1 MKNPSPHH
9 ATPGE
14 FSASHS
20 SSIPCAFVLALLRDN
35 QIGPNWAALWKE
47 LSATMKKLAVLLA
60 LLFTFTTA
68 SFADIVVL
76 HDGRSYSG
84 TFTGAPGGKLVFKD
98 MQGIQYTFPLAQVQS
113 IVFSNLADHI
123 TLRGGHAYKGQ
134 LVGVTTL
141 PFNGQNGISYVFPLA
156 DVTTIIFSEQA
167 SPSAPMTTASMG
179 QPGSAMAGGGMVS
192 APGSAS
198 MMDASP
204 MANGAPGAATTRNS
218 IIIPSGTQIDVRT
231 DVPIDTT
238 KDTAGIQYNATI
250 QNNVRDSMGA
260 VTIPAGTR
268 AKLQVVD
275 ASQGG
280 IHGQAYALD
289 LYSINVNGMTYR
301 VDSSSVGGQ
310 EGVGLNKRTALFGGG
325 GLALGSLLG
334 AAFGGG
340 KGAAIGALAGGIG
353 GIGAQIF
360 THGKTVKVPA
370 ETVLSFQLQRTLVM
384 HP

>member
-1 MKNPSPHH
+1 
-9 ATPGE
+9 
-14 FSASHS
+14 
-20 SSIPCAFVLALLRDN
+20 
-35 QIGPNWAALWKE
+35 
-47 LSATMKKLAVLLA
+47 MKKLAVVLA
-60 LLFTFTTA
+60 LLFAFTTA

-84 TFTGAPGGKLVFKD
+84 TFSGAPGGKLVFKD
-98 MQGIQYTFPLAQVQS
+98 MQGIQYTFPMAQVQS

-123 TLRGGHAYKGQ
+123 TLRSGHAYKGQ
-134 LVGVTTL
+134 LIGITQL
-141 PFNGQNGISYVFPLA
+141 PFNGENGISYVFPLS
-156 DVTTIIFSEQA
+156 DVTTIIFAEQA
-167 SPSAPMTTASMG
+167 SPSSPMTTANMG
-179 QPGSAMAGGGMVS
+179 PAGAMGSAAGAM
-192 APGSAS
+192 GSAAAA
-198 MMDASP
+198 MN
-204 MANGAPGAATTRNS
+204 NGATAGYGRRAATTRNS
-218 IIIPSGTQIDVRT
+218 IIIPSGTPIEVRT
-231 DVPIDTT
+231 DAPIDTT
-238 KDTAGIQYNATI
+238 KDTAGIQYDATI

-260 VTIPAGTR
+260 ISIPAGTR

-289 LYSINVNGMTYR
+289 LYSIHVNGTTYL

-310 EGVGLNKRTALFGGG
+310 EGLGMNKRTALFGGG

-340 KGAAIGALAGGIG
+340 RGAAIGALAGGLG
-353 GIGAQIF
+353 GLGAQVL

-370 ETVLSFQLQRTLVM
+370 ETILSFQLQRTLVL

>member
-1 MKNPSPHH
+1 
-9 ATPGE
+9 
-14 FSASHS
+14 
-20 SSIPCAFVLALLRDN
+20 
-35 QIGPNWAALWKE
+35 
-47 LSATMKKLAVLLA
+47 MKKLFAILA
-60 LLFTFTTA
+60 LLFAFTTA

-123 TLRGGHAYKGQ
+123 TLRSGHAYKGQ
-134 LVGVTTL
+134 LVGLTTL
-141 PFNGQNGISYVFPLA
+141 GFNGQNGISYVFPLT
-156 DVTTIIFSEQA
+156 DVTTIIFAEQA
-167 SPSAPMTTASMG
+167 SASAPMTTASMG
-179 QPGSAMAGGGMVS
+179 QVGAPMYGAAMAGTPMAGAAMAGAAAAGSAMAATPMVNG
-192 APGSAS
+192 A
-198 MMDASP
+198 
-204 MANGAPGAATTRNS
+204 MANATTRNS
-218 IIIPSGTQIDVRT
+218 ILVPSGTQIDVRT

-238 KDTAGIQYNATI
+238 KDTAGIQYDATI
-250 QNNVRDSMGA
+250 QNNVRDSLGA
-260 VTIPAGTR
+260 VSIPAGTR

-340 KGAAIGALAGGIG
+340 KGAAIGALAGGLG
-353 GIGAQIF
+353 GLGAQVL

-370 ETVLSFQLQRTLVM
+370 ETVLSFQLQRTLVL

>member
-1 MKNPSPHH
+1 
-9 ATPGE
+9 
-14 FSASHS
+14 
-20 SSIPCAFVLALLRDN
+20 
-35 QIGPNWAALWKE
+35 
-47 LSATMKKLAVLLA
+47 MKKLAVVLA
-60 LLFTFTTA
+60 LLFAFTTA
-68 SFADIVVL
+68 SYADIVVL

-123 TLRGGHAYKGQ
+123 TLRSGHAYKGQ
-134 LVGVTTL
+134 LTGLTNL
-141 PFNGQNGISYVFPLA
+141 KFNGQNGISYVFPMA

-167 SPSAPMTTASMG
+167 SPSSPMTTASMG
-179 QPGSAMAGGGMVS
+179 QPGAGMAGTAMAGTPMAGAGMVGAPVGGSAMAAV
-192 APGSAS
+192 
-198 MMDASP
+198 P
-204 MANGAPGAATTRNS
+204 MANGMMANGAATTRNS
-218 IIIPSGTQIDVRT
+218 ILVPSGTQIDVRT

-238 KDTAGIQYNATI
+238 KDTAGIQYDATI

-260 VTIPAGTR
+260 VSIPAGTR

-280 IHGQAYALD
+280 MHGQAYALD
-289 LYSINVNGMTYR
+289 LYSINVNGMTYL

-353 GIGAQIF
+353 GLGAQF
-360 THGKTVKVPA
+360 LTHGKTVKVPA
-370 ETVLSFQLQRTLVM
+370 ETVLSFQLQRTLVL

>member
-1 MKNPSPHH
+1 
-9 ATPGE
+9 
-14 FSASHS
+14 
-20 SSIPCAFVLALLRDN
+20 
-35 QIGPNWAALWKE
+35 
-47 LSATMKKLAVLLA
+47 MKKLAVLLA
-60 LLFTFTTA
+60 VFFAFTTA
-68 SFADIVVL
+68 SFADVVVL

-84 TFTGAPGGKLVFKD
+84 TFTGAPTGKLVFTD
-98 MQGIQYTFPLAQVQS
+98 MQGIQYTFPMAQVQS

-123 TLRGGHAYKGQ
+123 TLRSGHAYKGQ
-134 LVGVTTL
+134 LVGLTTL
-141 PFNGQNGISYVFPLA
+141 SFNGENGISYVFPIA
-156 DVTTIIFSEQA
+156 DVTTLIFAEQA
-167 SPSAPMTTASMG
+167 SPSSPMTTANMG
-179 QPGSAMAGGGMVS
+179 PA
-192 APGSAS
+192 APGMASANS
-198 MMDASP
+198 RM
-204 MANGAPGAATTRNS
+204 GAATTRNS
-218 IIIPSGTQIDVRT
+218 IIIPAGTQIDVRT

-238 KDTAGIQYNATI
+238 KDTAGMQYAATI

-260 VTIPAGTR
+260 VAIPAGTH

-289 LYSINVNGMTYR
+289 LYSINVNGAIYL

-340 KGAAIGALAGGIG
+340 KGAAIGAIAGGLG
-353 GIGAQIF
+353 GLGTQIF

-370 ETVLSFQLQRTLVM
+370 ESVLNFQLQRTLVL
-384 HP
+384 HQ